1 MTTRQTT
8 RLKLFLGLILAI
20 LVALPGLATAQE
32 QGLENLRQ
40 TGQAFR
46 AVAKQ
51 VSPAVVF
58 IQVEK
63 TADQQEMLPFGSPFN
78 GPFGDDFFHRFFGTP
93 PEGHG
98 TDKMPKRQIQG
109 QGSGFI
115 ISPDGLIMT
124 NNHVVGDADKVTV
137 RLLDGR
143 EFKAKVIGTDPP
155 TDVAVIKINAHD
167 LPVLELGDSEK
178 LEVGDW
184 VLAVGNPFG
193 LSHTL
198 TAGIVSAKGRSG
210 IGLND
215 YENFIQTDAAIN
227 PGNSGG
233 PLVDLDGKAVGI
245 NTAIF
250 SRSGGYMGI
259 GFAIPINMAKKIRD
273 QLVETGT
280 VTRGQ
285 LGVYIQDLNED
296 LAQSFGLKD
305 TKGILVSKV
314 IEDSPAAKAGLK
326 QGDILLKADGRPVGK
341 VNEFRNA
348 IAMTAPGTVV
358 HLDILRNGKPLEIKV
373 TIGKRQGKEGSG
385 EAAVEKT
392 GSYGLSLQALTPELA
407 AQLGYQNVSGVLVAA
422 VEDGSPAD
430 DAGIQQGDLILEI
443 NRQAVTTPEMAS
455 KALRASANKPALLL
469 VRHGDTTRYVALKPE

>member
-1 MTTRQTT
+1 MTTGRTK
-8 RLKLFLGLILAI
+8 RFSLFLGLVLAAGM
-20 LVALPGLATAQE
+20 ALPGLASAQG

-46 AVAKQ
+46 AVAKE

-63 TADQQEMLPFGSPFN
+63 TTEQPQMSPFASPFN
-78 GPFGDDFFHRFFGTP
+78 GPFGDDFFRRFFGTP
-93 PEGHG
+93 PQGHGHG
-98 TDKMPKRQIQG
+98 TMPKREMRA

-124 NNHVVGDADKVTV
+124 NNHVVGGADKVTV
-137 RLLDGR
+137 RLHDGR
-143 EFKAKVIGTDPP
+143 EFTAKVVGTDPP
-155 TDVAVIKINAHD
+155 TDVAVIKIDAND
-167 LPVLELGDSEK
+167 LPVAQLGDSDK

-184 VLAVGNPFG
+184 VLAIGNPFG

-210 IGLND
+210 IGLAD

-233 PLVDLDGKAVGI
+233 PLVNLDGQVVGI

-259 GFAIPINMAKKIRD
+259 GFAIPINMAKQIRD
-273 QLVETGT
+273 QLVENGT

-285 LGVYIQDLNED
+285 LGVYIQDLTDD

-305 TKGILVSKV
+305 SKGILISKV

-326 QGDILLKADGRPVGK
+326 QGDIVLKADGKPVGK
-341 VNEFRNA
+341 VNEFRNG

-358 HLDILRNGKPLEIKV
+358 RLDILRNGKPEQIKV
-373 TIGKRQGKEGSG
+373 TIGKRDTKTAS
-385 EAAVEKT
+385 EAGGVEKNDHLRPLPAVPDSRPGGTPRLPGRQRRT
-392 GSYGLSLQALTPELA
+392 GGRSRGRLPGRQRRH
-407 AQLGYQNVSGVLVAA
+407 
-422 VEDGSPAD
+422 PAGRPD
-430 DAGIQQGDLILEI
+430 RRDQPPRRDHARGGPQGPQGEW
-443 NRQAVTTPEMAS
+443 
-455 KALRASANKPALLL
+455 
-469 VRHGDTTRYVALKPE
+469 